1 MTYAA
6 SYPGTGGVMAIRS
19 GNDAGNRS
27 QDQCAIRIAATGD
40 IHLGR
45 AGDEEHWAAAFAD
58 LRDRVDLILL
68 AGDLTTHGQPE
79 QGAMVAAAVR
89 DVGGPMLAVLGN
101 HDWHVNRRDEM
112 VAVLREG
119 RIDVLER
126 EHRVLELCGTELGV
140 AGCKG
145 FAGGFGGSHI
155 PDFGE
160 PLLREVYA
168 ESMREAE
175 GLDAAL
181 QAISL
186 CPFRIALLHY
196 APITAT
202 LEGERRDIWSF
213 LGTDRRGR
221 GGRSPSAR
229 PGPRCATPPRSP
241 PRSKGSG
248 ATSGRS
254 SARTGSRC
262 RCASI
267 IRTSSCT
274 ATRTPA
280 HSRAAST
287 TCRCT
292 TSRCRCWGRPSGC
305 SR

>member
-27 QDQCAIRIAATGD
+27 RDECAIRIAATGD

-79 QGAMVAAAVR
+79 QAAMVAAAVR
-89 DVGGPMLAVLGN
+89 DVDVPMLAGLGN
-101 HDWHVNRRDEM
+101 HDWHVNRRDEV

-126 EHRVLELCGTELGV
+126 EHRVLELCGTEVGV

-168 ESMREAE
+168 ESIREAE

-213 LGTDRRGR
+213 LGTDRLAVPLRGHHPDLVLHR
-221 GGRSPSAR
+221 HAHAGTFEGRLDDVPVYNVSVPVLGEDFWVFEMTGAR
-229 PGPRCATPPRSP
+229 
-241 PRSKGSG
+241 
-248 ATSGRS
+248 
-254 SARTGSRC
+254 
-262 RCASI
+262 
-267 IRTSSCT
+267 
-274 ATRTPA
+274 RTPSEV
-280 HSRAAST
+280 H
-287 TCRCT
+287 
-292 TSRCRCWGRPSGC
+292 
-305 SR
+305 